1 MKKRLLILMT
11 VTGMIILL
19 GGLLTYGLGVHEI
32 IPVPRPDLIVVGTS
46 LIGIL
51 LIVSGVCD
59 LFVKKTKEMEI
70 EENDE
75 RNISLSNAAM
85 ASGFKVMN
93 VTIAVSI
100 FALIF
105 TGYMTVV
112 PCFTIIG
119 AYAIGQIVFIVRL
132 WYLHKT
138 MLYDIYKT
146 ANSTEKQI
154 TQAKKLLLMGNE
166 KFWDV
171 LKQIYKKCGAW
182 NENYESLLD
191 ELKDSKR
198 TVCYRSIL
206 ISENEKKRLLED
218 VMENP
223 YDLFYYG
230 KYLVKDYPE
239 QVYELCYKEISES
252 CALAKD
258 RREYKKIT
266 KNIAQLIKWKGNDTA
281 KSLIEELMQRYP
293 RKPAL
298 LDELEKVEKKL

>member
-19 GGLLTYGLGVHEI
+19 GGLLTYGLGVH
-32 IPVPRPDLIVVGTS
+32 DLIVVGTS

-138 MLYDIYKT
+138 M
-146 ANSTEKQI
+146 
-154 TQAKKLLLMGNE
+154 
-166 KFWDV
+166 
-171 LKQIYKKCGAW
+171 
-182 NENYESLLD
+182 
-191 ELKDSKR
+191 
-198 TVCYRSIL
+198 
-206 ISENEKKRLLED
+206 
-218 VMENP
+218 
-223 YDLFYYG
+223 
-230 KYLVKDYPE
+230 
-239 QVYELCYKEISES
+239 
-252 CALAKD
+252 
-258 RREYKKIT
+258 
-266 KNIAQLIKWKGNDTA
+266 
-281 KSLIEELMQRYP
+281 
-293 RKPAL
+293 
-298 LDELEKVEKKL
+298 

>member
-100 FALIF
+100 F
-105 TGYMTVV
+105 
-112 PCFTIIG
+112 CFDFHRI
-119 AYAIGQIVFIVRL
+119 
-132 WYLHKT
+132 
-138 MLYDIYKT
+138 YD
-146 ANSTEKQI
+146 SSP
-154 TQAKKLLLMGNE
+154 M
-166 KFWDV
+166 FH
-171 LKQIYKKCGAW
+171 
-182 NENYESLLD
+182 
-191 ELKDSKR
+191 
-198 TVCYRSIL
+198 
-206 ISENEKKRLLED
+206 
-218 VMENP
+218 
-223 YDLFYYG
+223 YYWG
-230 KYLVKDYPE
+230 
-239 QVYELCYKEISES
+239 LCYWTNCIYCATLVLAQNYVNVLLNTRRPQRHNKQEI
-252 CALAKD
+252 
-258 RREYKKIT
+258 
-266 KNIAQLIKWKGNDTA
+266 
-281 KSLIEELMQRYP
+281 
-293 RKPAL
+293 
-298 LDELEKVEKKL
+298 

>member
-119 AYAIGQIVFIVRL
+119 AYLQQLRFLLVRD
-132 WYLHKT
+132 HRF
-138 MLYDIYKT
+138 
-146 ANSTEKQI
+146 
-154 TQAKKLLLMGNE
+154 LLNQSDRKNE
-166 KFWDV
+166 
-171 LKQIYKKCGAW
+171 L
-182 NENYESLLD
+182 NL
-191 ELKDSKR
+191 
-198 TVCYRSIL
+198 
-206 ISENEKKRLLED
+206 
-218 VMENP
+218 
-223 YDLFYYG
+223 
-230 KYLVKDYPE
+230 YLVNPLHFD
-239 QVYELCYKEISES
+239 
-252 CALAKD
+252 
-258 RREYKKIT
+258 
-266 KNIAQLIKWKGNDTA
+266 
-281 KSLIEELMQRYP
+281 
-293 RKPAL
+293 
-298 LDELEKVEKKL
+298 

>member
-1 MKKRLLILMT
+1 MKNRLEELRKQRGIKQEDLANALEVSRQTIGSLENGRYNPSIQLAFKIARYFNMSIEEIFYLRGGLIMKKRLLILMT

-138 MLYDIYKT
+138 M
-146 ANSTEKQI
+146 
-154 TQAKKLLLMGNE
+154 
-166 KFWDV
+166 
-171 LKQIYKKCGAW
+171 
-182 NENYESLLD
+182 
-191 ELKDSKR
+191 
-198 TVCYRSIL
+198 
-206 ISENEKKRLLED
+206 
-218 VMENP
+218 
-223 YDLFYYG
+223 
-230 KYLVKDYPE
+230 
-239 QVYELCYKEISES
+239 
-252 CALAKD
+252 
-258 RREYKKIT
+258 
-266 KNIAQLIKWKGNDTA
+266 
-281 KSLIEELMQRYP
+281 
-293 RKPAL
+293 
-298 LDELEKVEKKL
+298 

>member
-1 MKKRLLILMT
+1 MRYRPLGRA
-11 VTGMIILL
+11 VTIALWRANNKP
-19 GGLLTYGLGVHEI
+19 
-32 IPVPRPDLIVVGTS
+32 PVELVVANLVVGTS

-138 MLYDIYKT
+138 M
-146 ANSTEKQI
+146 
-154 TQAKKLLLMGNE
+154 
-166 KFWDV
+166 
-171 LKQIYKKCGAW
+171 
-182 NENYESLLD
+182 
-191 ELKDSKR
+191 
-198 TVCYRSIL
+198 
-206 ISENEKKRLLED
+206 
-218 VMENP
+218 
-223 YDLFYYG
+223 
-230 KYLVKDYPE
+230 
-239 QVYELCYKEISES
+239 
-252 CALAKD
+252 
-258 RREYKKIT
+258 
-266 KNIAQLIKWKGNDTA
+266 
-281 KSLIEELMQRYP
+281 
-293 RKPAL
+293 
-298 LDELEKVEKKL
+298 

>member
-105 TGYMTVV
+105 TGYMTIAGRQRQSRSAGPVQGMSAKQHRSV
-112 PCFTIIG
+112 YHRRGHEAVLLSRSEGMGTG
-119 AYAIGQIVFIVRL
+119 ARL
-132 WYLHKT
+132 SARH
-138 MLYDIYKT
+138 MP
-146 ANSTEKQI
+146 
-154 TQAKKLLLMGNE
+154 G
-166 KFWDV
+166 
-171 LKQIYKKCGAW
+171 GA
-182 NENYESLLD
+182 
-191 ELKDSKR
+191 
-198 TVCYRSIL
+198 
-206 ISENEKKRLLED
+206 
-218 VMENP
+218 
-223 YDLFYYG
+223 G
-230 KYLVKDYPE
+230 
-239 QVYELCYKEISES
+239 
-252 CALAKD
+252 
-258 RREYKKIT
+258 
-266 KNIAQLIKWKGNDTA
+266 
-281 KSLIEELMQRYP
+281 
-293 RKPAL
+293 
-298 LDELEKVEKKL
+298 